1 MSKQKEADNYV
12 WYKVEIRVQPEKL
25 EPAHQEETQP
35 IWQVCY
41 GVFKFKKDPNILK
54 MPIDNRLKDFIELVK
69 EESHPLLWD
78 NEKMLTKCFVKMYGC
93 LKNGTFPQNLMYAS
107 G

>member
-1 MSKQKEADNYV
+1 MIKQKEDSHYV
-12 WYKVEIRVQPEKL
+12 WYKIEIRVQTKKLDSAGTEK
-25 EPAHQEETQP
+25 TQP
-35 IWQVCY
+35 LWQVCY
-41 GVFKFKKDPNILK
+41 GVFKFKKDQNILK
-54 MPIDNRLKDFIELVK
+54 MPIDNRLKDFIELLK

-78 NEKMLTKCFVKMYGC
+78 NEKMLAKCFVKMYEC